1 MVSDKATAND
11 LLQFIDQL
19 KEFKRNHTDTN
30 ISPLIDR
37 FMDHLFKTPI
47 VPQRSLTMC
56 AHKLYNGLID
66 LDGGLSDFLD
76 EEYQKYDDIC
86 SNVDD
91 YDAEDIETELL
102 NATEHIHSFNDSV
115 ELISN
120 MMKSLEKLFGFS
132 IATCHECPI

>member
-1 MVSDKATAND
+1 MLSDNATAND

-19 KEFKRNHTDTN
+19 KEFKRNHAAADV
-30 ISPLIDR
+30 SPLIDR
-37 FMDHLFKTPI
+37 FMDHLFKAPI
-47 VPQRSLTMC
+47 VPQESLTMC
-56 AHKLYNGLID
+56 AHRLYNELIN
-66 LDGGLSDFLD
+66 LDGGLSDFLA

-91 YDAEDIETELL
+91 YEAEDIKTELL

-132 IATCHECPI
+132 IDTCHECPI